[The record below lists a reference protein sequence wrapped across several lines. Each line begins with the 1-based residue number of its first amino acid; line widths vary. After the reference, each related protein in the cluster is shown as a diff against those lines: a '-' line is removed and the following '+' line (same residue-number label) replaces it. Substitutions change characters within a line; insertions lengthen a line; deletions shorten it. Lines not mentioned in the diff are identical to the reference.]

1 MLTVRLDEQLERR
14 LDALAEKTSR
24 SKNYLA
30 EEALKYYINQE
41 EIREHEKQETLAR
54 WEHYRETGESV
65 SNDVV
70 TEWLDTWGTDQ
81 EKPCPVK

>member
-1 MLTVRLDEQLERR
+1 MLCTT
-14 LDALAEKTSR
+14 KTNR
-24 SKNYLA
+24 SKNNVA
-30 EEALKYYINQE
+30 EAALKCYIEQE

-54 WEHYRETGESV
+54 WEHFRETAHAV

-81 EKPCPVK
+81 ENRAP